1 MSETLCTQGPKRLKA
16 SQDLGTDS
24 RCRESAVALLKSV
37 GLCRFTPGKG
47 VDLGVLSLLKL
58 LCSFR
63 EFTVSLLNCSKDL
76 QYLKPLKLYLKNLQY
91 FWQNLPFGRI
101 QG

>member
-37 GLCRFTPGKG
+37 DLCRFTPGKG
-47 VDLGVLSLLKL
+47 VDLGGAL
-58 LCSFR
+58 
-63 EFTVSLLNCSKDL
+63 TA
-76 QYLKPLKLYLKNLQY
+76 
-91 FWQNLPFGRI
+91 
-101 QG
+101 